1 MKFDSALDEYV
12 YRVSLEGGCD
22 DEVVSENG
30 LWYGLMRG
38 HGGSVFTN
46 DDPMMESLTPE
57 DREVLTNTNGIIIM
71 EDSQGFVTTW
81 FYENPEELEKK
92 WAAVML
98 FISMSE
104 GQEKE

>member
-22 DEVVSENG
+22 DEVGSVSEQG

-46 DDPMMESLTPE
+46 NNPMMESLTPE

-81 FYENPEELEKK
+81 LYEDPEELEKDWNEILQK
-92 WAAVML
+92 HK
-98 FISMSE
+98 
-104 GQEKE
+104 GQEEE